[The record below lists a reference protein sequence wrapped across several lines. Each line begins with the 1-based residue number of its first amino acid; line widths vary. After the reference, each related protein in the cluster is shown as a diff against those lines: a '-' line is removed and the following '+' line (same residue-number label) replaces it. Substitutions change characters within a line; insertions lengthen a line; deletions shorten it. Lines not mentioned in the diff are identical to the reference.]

1 MSYDIHRILFYI
13 FGGMGIAFVVV
24 AVILFFRLEI
34 YRIVGDLNGKNARKA
49 IRGIYEQNLS
59 GNGVRLSGKVSRR
72 SLDQNGTVITEKI
85 ATQEIPS
92 MVPVAE
98 ETIVLNEGFS
108 ILEDITYIHAN
119 TII

>member
-1 MSYDIHRILFYI
+1 
-13 FGGMGIAFVVV
+13 
-24 AVILFFRLEI
+24 
-34 YRIVGDLNGKNARKA
+34 
-49 IRGIYEQNLS
+49 
-59 GNGVRLSGKVSRR
+59 
-72 SLDQNGTVITEKI
+72 
-85 ATQEIPS
+85 